1 MKKIF
6 LLALTVI
13 GLSAS
18 PSSAAIEVK
27 GMIFLNGTLWSI
39 DSHKS
44 DQRIGFYDGDVYL
57 CGDSPGSCIRLENPT
72 VIDLPFWGSF
82 EATQSLS
89 PFTSSSMF
97 VKGSASPFLGLG
109 FLTQDIYL
117 EETNETFNWSFFMLK
132 NIGSVFRPESSMQP
146 E

>member
-6 LLALTVI
+6 LLVLTVI

-18 PSSAAIEVK
+18 SSSAAIEVH

-39 DSHKS
+39 GSYQS

-57 CGDSPGSCIRLENPT
+57 CGDTPGSCIRLENPT

-89 PFTSSSMF
+89 PFSNSSMSI
-97 VKGSASPFLGLG
+97 KGSASPFLGLG

-117 EETNETFNWSFFMLK
+117 EETNETFNWSFFMFK
-132 NIGSVFRPESSMQP
+132 IIGNVFRPTSSIQP